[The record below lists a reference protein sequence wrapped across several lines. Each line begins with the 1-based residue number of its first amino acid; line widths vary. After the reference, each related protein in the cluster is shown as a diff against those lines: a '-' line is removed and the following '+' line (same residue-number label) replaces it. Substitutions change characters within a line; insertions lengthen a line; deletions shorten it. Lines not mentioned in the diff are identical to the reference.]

1 MRTETGVAGKIKTR
15 QIYIYLT
22 SHTNLRTPTLA
33 HRPEKEKKKQLSGTD
48 SRAEPDIKSTK
59 QLFVKKFHFK
69 FGMRAHPDIM
79 CRV

>member
-1 MRTETGVAGKIKTR
+1 MDTELIKKGKRTGTR
-15 QIYIYLT
+15 FGLHLF
-22 SHTNLRTPTLA
+22 SSPLLF
-33 HRPEKEKKKQLSGTD
+33 KKKQLSGTD